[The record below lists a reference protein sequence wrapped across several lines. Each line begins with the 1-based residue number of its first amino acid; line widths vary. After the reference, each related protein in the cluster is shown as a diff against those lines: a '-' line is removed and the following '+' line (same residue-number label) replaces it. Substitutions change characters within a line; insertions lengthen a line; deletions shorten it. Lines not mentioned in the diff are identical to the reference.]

1 MINLINKKIIYYFV
15 EPLFILKYKILIPIW
30 LDCGK
35 QAAKPRTRKSLSVIA
50 VEVFFIPKINRG
62 GWFDIHI
69 ATRQFRQMAKKEL
82 IMAINVKDLKAAPPD
97 HLIYNGKYQVYSVNS
112 LEDYKKQREE
122 KEGLKNIF
130 LERIDT
136 KKSREEMVQQLISAL
151 KKNGWKFKEGE
162 K

>member
-1 MINLINKKIIYYFV
+1 
-15 EPLFILKYKILIPIW
+15 
-30 LDCGK
+30 
-35 QAAKPRTRKSLSVIA
+35 
-50 VEVFFIPKINRG
+50 
-62 GWFDIHI
+62 
-69 ATRQFRQMAKKEL
+69 
-82 IMAINVKDLKAAPPD
+82 MAINVKDLKAALPD
-97 HLIYNGKYQVYSVNS
+97 HPIYNGKYQVYSVNS

-151 KKNGWKFKEGE
+151 KKNGWKFKKEE